1 MYIYRTH
8 NCGEL
13 RVSNITNQVILSG
26 WIHSI
31 RKMKKKYFIDIRD
44 YYGITQLLIKK
55 EDVKEIIKNEYLI
68 RIKGIVV
75 KRKFVNKNLKTGEIE
90 IIVEKINIIN
100 KSKKLP
106 INIYNNLKENKN
118 KLLKYRYLNI
128 RNLEIKKNLIIKSK
142 VLNIIRDFFN
152 KNKFLEIETPLLVK
166 STSEGARTFIIP
178 YRNKKGYFYSLPQS
192 PQTFKQLLM
201 IGGIDKYYQIVKCFR
216 DEDYRQDRQPEFLQ
230 LDIEESFVNIKQ
242 IINRIVKFIKF
253 LLNKLYD
260 IRFINI
266 KKISY
271 KNSIKLYNTDKPDL
285 RNKIFIIF
293 IKKKYINKKY
303 RLKKIL
309 SFIIPNFFNII
320 NFDFNNLLIFLKRKI
335 KKKYIYIFDFKNK
348 VNYNKDNIF
357 KNKYIIRKIIN
368 KKFFSKYDI
377 LFLLLFSSKKKYN
390 KIYNSIINKI
400 NSFLLKS
407 IYSKQIYIPI
417 VIYNYPLFK
426 FNYLKKK
433 YESFHH
439 PFTEPKTKINE
450 SKKDKIL
457 ANSYDVIIN
466 GIEIGSGS
474 IRINNKKLQKKIFLL
489 LGLSKKK
496 INNNFGFFLRA
507 LEYGTPPHGGIGIG
521 IDRLIS
527 SLLNKKDIKDFIA
540 FPKNFYSKDLMIKSP
555 TKINRKKLLKLGIS
569 IIKK

>member
-13 RVSNITNQVILSG
+13 RISNISNKVILSG
-26 WIHSI
+26 WVHSI
-31 RKMKKKYFIDIRD
+31 RKMKNKFFIDIRD
-44 YYGITQLLIKK
+44 FYGITQLLIKK
-55 EDVKEIIKNEYLI
+55 KKLKDIIKNEYLI

-75 KRKFVNKNLKTGEIE
+75 KRKFVNKKLKTGEIE

-106 INIYNNLKENKN
+106 INIYNNLKNNNKI
-118 KLLKYRYLNI
+118 LLKYRYLNL

-142 VLNIIRDFFN
+142 ILKIIRDYFN
-152 KNKFLEIETPLLVK
+152 KKKFLEIETPCLVK
-166 STSEGARTFIIP
+166 STSEGARHFIIP

-242 IINRIVKFIKF
+242 IINRIVKFIKS
-253 LLNKLYD
+253 LLYKLYN
-260 IRFINI
+260 ITFINI
-266 KKISY
+266 KKITY
-271 KNSIKLYNTDKPDL
+271 KNSIKLYSTDKPDL
-285 RNKIFIIF
+285 RNKIFFIN
-293 IKKKYINKKY
+293 IKKKYIKEEYKNKK
-303 RLKKIL
+303 KI

-320 NFDFNNLLIFLKRKI
+320 NLNLNNLIFFLRKFF

-348 VNYNKDNIF
+348 VNYNKENIF
-357 KNKYIIRKIIN
+357 KNEYIIKKIIK
-368 KKFFSKYDI
+368 KKFFSKDDI
-377 LFLLLFSSKKKYN
+377 LFLLLFNSKKNYN
-390 KIYNSIINKI
+390 KIYNLIKNKI
-400 NSFLLKS
+400 NGFLLKS
-407 IYSKQIYIPI
+407 IYRKELYIPI
-417 VIYNYPLFK
+417 VIYNYPL
-426 FNYLKKK
+426 LKKNNLNKK

-439 PFTEPKTKINE
+439 PFTEPKTKINV
-450 SKKDKIL
+450 KRKDKIL

-474 IRINNKKLQKKIFLL
+474 IRINNRKLQEKVFSL

-496 INNNFGFFLRA
+496 IKKNFGFFLSA

-527 SLLNKKDIKDFIA
+527 SLLNKKDIKDLIA
-540 FPKNFYSKDLMIKSP
+540 FPKNIHSKDLMIKSP
-555 TKINRKKLLKLGIS
+555 TKIDKKELLKLGIS
-569 IIKK
+569 IIKS